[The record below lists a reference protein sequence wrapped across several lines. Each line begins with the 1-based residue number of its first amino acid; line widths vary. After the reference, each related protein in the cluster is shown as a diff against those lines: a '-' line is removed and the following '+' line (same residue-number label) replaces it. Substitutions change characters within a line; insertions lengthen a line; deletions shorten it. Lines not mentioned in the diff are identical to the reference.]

1 MTFSAAQRRSGSL
14 SGPSHDYSS
23 SDDPRV
29 VAALEEYLFLI
40 KSGRRPDRTSFLRD
54 HSSIASAVAAGLDG
68 IELVQNAAAEI
79 AATGPHC
86 SSISDSLPLS
96 MLGEFHLLREI
107 GRGGMGV
114 VYEAHQLPLGRRV
127 ALKVLPST
135 ASLDPRNRQRFQLEA
150 QAAAIL
156 HHEHIVPV
164 FGIGFDQGVHYYA
177 MQFIDGRSLTELI
190 RGVRRD
196 GTSGSRVNSS
206 AGDRHHWRAVAHFGL
221 QAAEAL
227 DHAHDLGVI
236 HRDIKPS
243 NLLIDDRGHL
253 WVTDFGLARVLQ
265 ANPDVTATGDLV
277 GTLRYMSP
285 EQARGDKGVIDPRVD
300 IYALGATLYELLTLQ
315 PAFNA
320 SDRQQLLRQILHEE
334 PVPPRRL
341 RPSLPRD
348 LETIVLKAMDKE
360 PRARYRS
367 SREMAEDL
375 RRFLDDRP
383 VRARRPSLVDRAA
396 KWSRRHRTPV
406 LTAATTLFLALAVS
420 TVLLWEAKQ
429 RSDAVM
435 NARQATLVGQRRA
448 LEESLATIEGII
460 RPMAETARRDAP
472 VPDEMQRVFS
482 IALSYLD
489 SLPRSL
495 SNQQFMKEGIAKVQ
509 RTAGFARLSLR
520 RPEGRENYR
529 AAIRIYD
536 ELAADHPGYLWI
548 RTGMLATFHEYSSLL
563 DGSGDLAASD
573 AILPRTV
580 AVAKRLVT
588 DQDASTKCYTMEL
601 SSAFSD
607 LAWTL
612 MRRSP
617 DRHGDPAF
625 ALELARLAAGWQPDR
640 FDLQLTLGVASY
652 RVGNFPE
659 AAAAL
664 RKSIA
669 LKKSGDAAD
678 WFFLAAA
685 RSQNGDI
692 EEARRCFDR
701 AVAWM
706 KAHPNCR
713 KQENSNWVTVL
724 YESQVEAHKALGFRA
739 IDYRLETYLSSA
751 LAG

>member
-1 MTFSAAQRRSGSL
+1 MTISAAERRSGSL
-14 SGPSHDYSS
+14 SGRSHEYSS

-40 KSGRRPDRTSFLRD
+40 KSGRRPDRASFLRD

-79 AATGPHC
+79 AATGPHF

-96 MLGEFHLLREI
+96 MLGEFRLLREI

-114 VYEAHQLPLGRRV
+114 VYEAEQLPLGRRV

-190 RGVRRD
+190 RGLRRD
-196 GTSGSRVNSS
+196 VTSGSRVNPS
-206 AGDRHHWRAVAHFGL
+206 ASDRRHWRAVAHFGL

-227 DHAHDLGVI
+227 EHAHDLGVI

-277 GTLRYMSP
+277 GTVRYMSP

-300 IYALGATLYELLTLQ
+300 IYALGATLYELLTLE

-360 PRARYRS
+360 PRSRYRS
-367 SREMAEDL
+367 SSEMAEDL

-383 VRARRPSLVDRAA
+383 VRARRPSLLDRAA

-406 LTAATTLFLALAVS
+406 LTAATTLFLTLAVS
-420 TVLLWEAKQ
+420 TVLLWEAKV

-435 NARQATLVGQRRA
+435 NARQAALVGQRRA

-482 IALSYLD
+482 ISLMYLD

-495 SNQQFMKEGIAKVQ
+495 SNQQFMKEGIAKVE

-520 RPEGRENYR
+520 RPKGRENYR
-529 AAIRIYD
+529 TAIRIYD
-536 ELAADHPGYLWI
+536 ELAAEHPDFLWI
-548 RTGMLATFHEYSSLL
+548 RTGMISTFHEYSILL
-563 DGSGDLAASD
+563 EAGGDLAASD
-573 AILPRTV
+573 AIFLRAV
-580 AVAKRLVT
+580 AVAKELAVN
-588 DQDASTKCYTMEL
+588 QDSGAKCYAMAL
-601 SSAFSD
+601 SSAFND

-612 MRRSP
+612 MRRTP
-617 DRHGDPAF
+617 ERHGDPAF

-640 FDLQLTLGVASY
+640 SDLQLTLGVASY
-652 RVGNFPE
+652 RTGKFPE

-664 RKSIA
+664 RKSID

-685 RSQNGDI
+685 RSQNGEIGD
-692 EEARRCFDR
+692 ARRCFNR
-701 AVAWM
+701 AIAWM
-706 KAHPNCR
+706 KANPNCQKR
-713 KQENSNWVTVL
+713 ENRNWLTVL
-724 YESQVEAHKALGFRA
+724 GESQDEAQTALGLRL
-739 IDYRLETYLSSA
+739 IDDRLETYLSSA